1 MILNAPKTLS
11 APNVVTITM
20 LLNIALLYYHYQGLG
35 EIQSENNLFI
45 FIKTKNMVFKLTNT
59 YQKKN
64 KRKDEKYTGRLERF
78 SVFFYY
84 YFFLVAYN
92 RLFSDTISLSPWL
105 FNVVL
110 LHWTSHPGI
119 ETDTQPILSILIMLC
134 LSELYYRGL
143 CF

>member
-1 MILNAPKTLS
+1 MHQKRCS

-64 KRKDEKYTGRLERF
+64 KRKDEKYTGCLERI
-78 SVFFYY
+78 SVFFTIN
-84 YFFLVAYN
+84 FF
-92 RLFSDTISLSPWL
+92 
-105 FNVVL
+105 
-110 LHWTSHPGI
+110 
-119 ETDTQPILSILIMLC
+119 
-134 LSELYYRGL
+134 
-143 CF
+143 